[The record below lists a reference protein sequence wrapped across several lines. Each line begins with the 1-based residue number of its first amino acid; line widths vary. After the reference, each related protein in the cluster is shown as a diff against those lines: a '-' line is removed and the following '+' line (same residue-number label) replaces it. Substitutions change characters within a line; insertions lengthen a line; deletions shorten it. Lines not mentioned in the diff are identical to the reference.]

1 MIHLQQGP
9 LLPLILRLSW
19 PSIGGFLGIILF
31 HLTDT
36 FFVSRL
42 GTEALAAMGFTF
54 PVVTLISSVAIGIS
68 LGSGSVLAR
77 AAGEGKRYQMQ
88 RTTTDGIL
96 LSLLFIAAISSL
108 GLLTLGPLFRL
119 LGAQG
124 ASLALAQ
131 QYMFI
136 WYLGAMTVVM
146 PPVCDSCLRATGD
159 MVRPFFVMM
168 VCAVGN
174 AILDPILIF
183 GLFGLP
189 AMGIKG
195 AALAT
200 VISRFIG
207 MLVTLS
213 FLHFHAGLLSF
224 SRPKFA
230 EVRQSWKRI
239 LHIGLPAAITQTLP
253 YLSKMVLTRLA
264 AGAGGAGAVAAL
276 AIGVRIE
283 GFTTLFMMACSL
295 AVVPIVGQ
303 NWGAGQWRRVAQ
315 IRHILLRLALVSGFM
330 IFFILLFVARP
341 LSRIFSPDQNV
352 VRYAA
357 IYLYTGSFSLAA
369 LSYLNWTNQ
378 ALNAAG
384 KALSSVRTSAVAYLL
399 CITPLVILGA
409 GLGGFVGMVLGLSCG
424 QYLGALWAFGEG
436 AKALRKPGKL

>member
-1 MIHLQQGP
+1 MQEGP

-88 RTTTDGIL
+88 RTATDGIL

-124 ASLALAQ
+124 ESLKLAQ

-136 WYLGAMTVVM
+136 WFLGAMTVIM

-213 FLHFHAGLLSF
+213 FLHFHARLLSL

-230 EVRQSWKRI
+230 EVRRSWKSI

-330 IFFILLFVARP
+330 IFFILLFLARP

-378 ALNAAG
+378 ALNAAD

-399 CITPLVILGA
+399 CITPLAILGA

-424 QYLGALWAFGEG
+424 QYLGALWAFWEG
-436 AKALRKPGKL
+436 TKALRKPGKL

>member
-1 MIHLQQGP
+1 MINLQEGP
-9 LLPLILRLSW
+9 LLRLLLRLSW

-36 FFVSRL
+36 FFISRL
-42 GTEALAAMGFTF
+42 GTDALAAMGFTF
-54 PVVTLISSVAIGIS
+54 PVVTVIGSVAIGIS
-68 LGSGSVLAR
+68 LGAGSVLAR
-77 AAGEGKRYQMQ
+77 ATGEGKRYQMQ
-88 RTTTDGIL
+88 RTATDGIL

-124 ASLALAQ
+124 ESLMLAR

-136 WYLGAMTVVM
+136 WYLGAMTVIM

-174 AILDPILIF
+174 VILDPILIF

-189 AMGIKG
+189 AMGVEG

-207 MLVTLS
+207 MIVTLS
-213 FLHFHAGLLSF
+213 FLHFHAGLLSL

-230 EVRQSWKRI
+230 EIWQSWKNI

-283 GFTTLFMMACSL
+283 GFTTMFMMACSL

-303 NWGAGQWRRVAQ
+303 NWGAGQWQRIAQ
-315 IRHILLRLALVSGFM
+315 IRHILLQLALVSGF
-330 IFFILLFVARP
+330 IVFFILLFAARP
-341 LSRIFSPDQNV
+341 LSRIFSNEEPV
-352 VRYAA
+352 IRYAA
-357 IYLYTGSFSLAA
+357 LYLYTSSFSLAA
-369 LSYLNWTNQ
+369 LSYLSWTNQ

-384 KALSSVRTSAVAYLL
+384 KPLSSVRVSAVAYLL
-399 CITPLVILGA
+399 CITPLAVLGA
-409 GLGGFVGMVLGLSCG
+409 RLGGFVGMVLGLCVG
-424 QYLGALWAFGEG
+424 QYLGAIWAFREG
-436 AKALRKPGKL
+436 AKALHKPGKL